1 MTARIYPTDGP
12 RDFEDSS
19 HEDEIY
25 YALRDRLSED
35 YIVIHSFKYRKKFN
49 RGFEERESDFVVYH
63 WEFCA
68 SRPRPAGISYIAI
81 PSGSTT
87 AEEPSS
93 TTTHTTRPLTLCT
106 E

>member
-49 RGFEERESDFVVYH
+49 RGFV
-63 WEFCA
+63 
-68 SRPRPAGISYIAI
+68 GISYFAI

-93 TTTHTTRPLTLCT
+93 TTTHTTRPPTRCT

>member
-63 WEFCA
+63 REL
-68 SRPRPAGISYIAI
+68 GI
-81 PSGSTT
+81 
-87 AEEPSS
+87 
-93 TTTHTTRPLTLCT
+93 LCIDS
-106 E
+106 

>member
-35 YIVIHSFKYRKKFN
+35 YIVIHSFKY
-49 RGFEERESDFVVYH
+49 G
-63 WEFCA
+63 
-68 SRPRPAGISYIAI
+68 GQ
-81 PSGSTT
+81 
-87 AEEPSS
+87 
-93 TTTHTTRPLTLCT
+93 
-106 E
+106 

>member
-35 YIVIHSFKYRKKFN
+35 YIVIHSFKYRKKSN
-49 RGFEERESDFVVYH
+49 RGSLDRESDFVVYH
-63 WEFCA
+63 RELGILCIEA
-68 SRPRPAGISYIAI
+68 KAGSNIVYRDS
-81 PSGSTT
+81 
-87 AEEPSS
+87 E
-93 TTTHTTRPLTLCT
+93 
-106 E
+106 